1 MQKKYNENQKSGS
14 ISIMM
19 IDFRKF
25 EYEKALVETFVLAV
39 LPRINEITAL
49 TIPGASEKLPSVGKA

>member
-1 MQKKYNENQKSGS
+1 
-14 ISIMM
+14 MM

-25 EYEKALVETFVLAV
+25 EYERALVETFVLAV